1 MSNLSVIETTCV
13 VLVVFCTAMAG
24 CMDAVESINETQPEW
39 DEGLIYVEDPL
50 NHEDPREFIS
60 KKITDEGY
68 AEGEAYWAVFG
79 NEEGVTVVNTISQ
92 ELKKA
97 G

>member
-1 MSNLSVIETTCV
+1 MSSLSVIETTCV

-24 CMDAVESINETQPEW
+24 CMDVVESINEIQPEW

-60 KKITDEGY
+60 KKITDEGLSL
-68 AEGEAYWAVFG
+68 
-79 NEEGVTVVNTISQ
+79 IHI
-92 ELKKA
+92 
-97 G
+97 